1 MSIQKSCISS
11 IRHVQKF
18 IIFYVVEFVK
28 PLKLYNFNIIS
39 LSFKSNSEMTQ
50 NLEGQLQFLH
60 ATFFLNVNNI
70 NTIK

>member
-11 IRHVQKF
+11 IRYVQKF
-18 IIFYVVEFVK
+18 IIFYIVQFVK

-39 LSFKSNSEMTQ
+39 LSFKSNIEMTQ
-50 NLEGQLQFLH
+50 NLRGLTSIFICYI
-60 ATFFLNVNNI
+60 FFNVNNI

>member
-50 NLEGQLQFLH
+50 NLEGQLQFLR